1 MTQRFQQ
8 ISIFEEEPYSKILC
22 FPKVK
27 ESEVKKRLNELKKI
41 GVTHVS
47 FTGPLQIEKCH
58 ILGKGYVGM
67 VVLAKKNNE
76 IVALKIRRI
85 DSPRKNMSNEA
96 KLLQIVNKLDIGPKF
111 IKNSKNFL
119 VMEYIDGEKIIDW
132 AKKTETK
139 SQEVRSV
146 LNNVLR
152 ECYLLDDA
160 GLDHGELSTID
171 KHVIVGKNKNT
182 IIDFESSS
190 TNRKPSN
197 VTGATQGILIGTGL
211 AKIIQKKIKLPPK
224 ETIINLIRQY
234 KKNPNLENFEK
245 ITIGLKLQTPG
256 RFEKEVSSLRSDKK
270 LGPLIRRIGPCSM
283 RITKNPFQTLV
294 EAIIYQQLS
303 EASATAITKRFLKL
317 YKKFPTPRQVNNT
330 TDKKLKDIGLSGT
343 KINYIKG
350 LSKLII
356 QKKID
361 FKKIA
366 KLNDQQVIE
375 ELTKIKG
382 IGNWT
387 TQIYLMFC
395 LQRKDVFPVG
405 DLGIQKGIRD
415 LFSLKELPDPK
426 TMEKFSARW
435 KPNRSIACWYIWK
448 SQRINSIG

>member
-27 ESEVKKRLNELKKI
+27 ESEVKKRLKELKKL

-152 ECYLLDDA
+152 ECYLLDDT

-256 RFEKEVSSLRSDKK
+256 RFEGEVSLLRSDKK

>member
-8 ISIFEEEPYSKILC
+8 ISTFEEEPYRKILC

-27 ESEVKKRLNELKKI
+27 ESEVKKRLKELKKL

-96 KLLQIVNKLDIGPKF
+96 KLLQIVNKLGIGPKF

-132 AKKTETK
+132 AKKTEIK

-211 AKIIQKKIKLPPK
+211 AKIIQKKVKLPPK

-245 ITIGLKLQTPG
+245 ITIGLKLQAPG
-256 RFEKEVSSLRSDKK
+256 RFEKEVSLLRSDKK

-343 KINYIKG
+343 KINYMKG
-350 LSKLII
+350 LAKLVVKKEIDFRKISKLS
-356 QKKID
+356 D
-361 FKKIA
+361 E
-366 KLNDQQVIE
+366 QVIE

-387 TQIYLMFC
+387 AQIYLMFC
-395 LQRKDVFPVG
+395 LQRTDVFPVG

-415 LFSLKELPDPK
+415 LFSLKELPEPK

>member
-132 AKKTETK
+132 AKKIETK

-152 ECYLLDDA
+152 ECYLLDDT

-256 RFEKEVSSLRSDKK
+256 KFEEEVSLLRSDKK

-343 KINYIKG
+343 KINYMKG
-350 LSKLII
+350 LAKLVVKKEIDFRKISKLS
-356 QKKID
+356 D
-361 FKKIA
+361 E
-366 KLNDQQVIE
+366 QVIE

-387 TQIYLMFC
+387 AQIYLMFC
-395 LQRKDVFPVG
+395 LQRTDVFPVG

-415 LFSLKELPDPK
+415 LFSLKELPEPK

>member
-27 ESEVKKRLNELKKI
+27 ESEVKKRLNELKKL

-76 IVALKIRRI
+76 IIALKIRRI

-119 VMEYIDGEKIIDW
+119 VMEYIDGKKIIDW
-132 AKKTETK
+132 ANKTETK
-139 SQEVRSV
+139 SQEIRSV

-256 RFEKEVSSLRSDKK
+256 RFEEEVSLLRSDKK

-294 EAIIYQQLS
+294 EAIISQQLS

-317 YKKFPTPRQVNNT
+317 YKKFPTPREVNNT

>member
-27 ESEVKKRLNELKKI
+27 ESEVKKRLKELKKL

-119 VMEYIDGEKIIDW
+119 VMEYIEGEKIIDW

-211 AKIIQKKIKLPPK
+211 AKIIQKKVKLPPK

-256 RFEKEVSSLRSDKK
+256 RFEKEVSLLRSDKK

-350 LSKLII
+350 LAKLVVKKEIDFRKISKLS
-356 QKKID
+356 D
-361 FKKIA
+361 E
-366 KLNDQQVIE
+366 QVIE

-387 TQIYLMFC
+387 AQIYLMFC

-415 LFSLKELPDPK
+415 LFSLKELPEPK

>member
-8 ISIFEEEPYSKILC
+8 ISIFEEEPHSKILC

-27 ESEVKKRLNELKKI
+27 ESEVKKRLKELKKI

-119 VMEYIDGEKIIDW
+119 VMEYIEGEKIIDW

-152 ECYLLDDA
+152 ECYLLDDT

-211 AKIIQKKIKLPPK
+211 AKIIQKKVKLPPK

-245 ITIGLKLQTPG
+245 ITIGLKLQAPG
-256 RFEKEVSSLRSDKK
+256 RFEKEVSLLRSDKK

-343 KINYIKG
+343 KINYMKG
-350 LSKLII
+350 LAKLVVKKEIDFRKISKLS
-356 QKKID
+356 D
-361 FKKIA
+361 E
-366 KLNDQQVIE
+366 QVIE

-387 TQIYLMFC
+387 AQIYLMFC
-395 LQRKDVFPVG
+395 LQRTDVFPVG

-426 TMEKFSARW
+426 TMEKFSSRW

>member
-119 VMEYIDGEKIIDW
+119 VMEYIEGEKIIDW

-256 RFEKEVSSLRSDKK
+256 RFEEEVSLLRSDKK

>member
-8 ISIFEEEPYSKILC
+8 ISTFEEEPYNKILC

-27 ESEVKKRLNELKKI
+27 KSEVEKRLKELKKL

-119 VMEYIDGEKIIDW
+119 VMEYIEGEKIIDW

-211 AKIIQKKIKLPPK
+211 AKIIQKKVKLPPK

-256 RFEKEVSSLRSDKK
+256 RFEEEVSLLRSDKK

-350 LSKLII
+350 LAKLVVKKEIDFRKISKLS
-356 QKKID
+356 D
-361 FKKIA
+361 E
-366 KLNDQQVIE
+366 QVIE

-387 TQIYLMFC
+387 AQIYLMFC
-395 LQRKDVFPVG
+395 LQRTDVFPVG

-415 LFSLKELPDPK
+415 LFSLKELPEPK

>member
-96 KLLQIVNKLDIGPKF
+96 KLLQIVNKLGIGPKF

-211 AKIIQKKIKLPPK
+211 AKIIQKKIKLPTK

-256 RFEKEVSSLRSDKK
+256 RFEEEVSLLRSDKK

-343 KINYIKG
+343 KINYMKG
-350 LSKLII
+350 LAKLVVKKEIDFRKISKLS
-356 QKKID
+356 D
-361 FKKIA
+361 E
-366 KLNDQQVIE
+366 QVIE

-387 TQIYLMFC
+387 AQIYLMFC
-395 LQRKDVFPVG
+395 LQRTDIFPVG

-426 TMEKFSARW
+426 TMEKFSSRW

>member
-119 VMEYIDGEKIIDW
+119 VMEYIEGEKIIDW

-152 ECYLLDDA
+152 ECYLLDDT

-211 AKIIQKKIKLPPK
+211 AKIIQKKVKLPPK

-256 RFEKEVSSLRSDKK
+256 RFEKEVSLLRSDKK

-350 LSKLII
+350 LAKLVVKKEIDFRKISKLS
-356 QKKID
+356 D
-361 FKKIA
+361 E
-366 KLNDQQVIE
+366 QVIE

-387 TQIYLMFC
+387 AQIYLMFC

>member
-1 MTQRFQQ
+1 MTQRFQP
-8 ISIFEEEPYSKILC
+8 ISAFKKEPYKKIIC

-27 ESEVKKRLNELKKI
+27 ESEIEKRLKELKKL

-47 FTGPLQIEKCH
+47 FTGPLRIEKCH

-67 VVLAKKNNE
+67 VVLAKKDNSV
-76 IVALKIRRI
+76 VALKIRRI
-85 DSPRKNMSNEA
+85 DSPRKNMTNEA
-96 KLLQIVNKLDIGPKF
+96 RLLKIVNKLEIGPKF

-119 VMEYIDGEKIIDW
+119 VMEYIEGEKIIDW
-132 AKKTETK
+132 AKKSTTK
-139 SQEVRSV
+139 PQEIRSV

-160 GLDHGELSTID
+160 EVDHGELSTID

-190 TNRKPSN
+190 VNRKPSN
-197 VTGATQGILIGTGL
+197 VTGATQGVLIGTGL
-211 AKIIQKKIKLPPK
+211 AKIIQKKIKLPTK
-224 ETIINLIRQY
+224 DTIINLIRQY
-234 KKNPNLENFEK
+234 KKKPTLENFEK
-245 ITIGLKLQTPG
+245 ITLGLKIQNPG
-256 RFEKEVSSLRSDKK
+256 KFEEQVSLLRSDKK
-270 LGPLIRRIGPCSM
+270 LCPMIKRIGPCTM
-283 RITKNPFQTLV
+283 RITKNPYQTLV

-317 YKKFPTPRQVNNT
+317 YKKFPTPKQVIHT
-330 TDKKLKDIGLSGT
+330 TDKKLKDTGISGT

-350 LSKLII
+350 LSKQVI
-356 QKKID
+356 QKEID
-361 FKKIA
+361 FRKIS
-366 KLNDQQVIE
+366 KLSNEKVIQ

-387 TQIYLMFC
+387 AQIYLMFC
-395 LQRKDVFPVG
+395 LQRTDVLPVG

-415 LFSLKELPDPK
+415 LFSLKELPDPR
-426 TMEKFSARW
+426 TLERFSARW

-448 SQRINSIG
+448 NQRINSIG

>member
-27 ESEVKKRLNELKKI
+27 EFEVKKRLNELKKI

-152 ECYLLDDA
+152 ECYLLDDT

-256 RFEKEVSSLRSDKK
+256 RFEKEVSLLRSDKK

>member
-96 KLLQIVNKLDIGPKF
+96 KLLQIVNKLNIGPKF

-256 RFEKEVSSLRSDKK
+256 RFEEEVSLLRSDKK

-415 LFSLKELPDPK
+415 LFSLKELPEPK

>member
-27 ESEVKKRLNELKKI
+27 ESEVKKRLNELKKL

-119 VMEYIDGEKIIDW
+119 VMEYIDGEKIINW
-132 AKKTETK
+132 ANKTETK
-139 SQEVRSV
+139 SQEIRSV

-152 ECYLLDDA
+152 ECYLLDNE

-256 RFEKEVSSLRSDKK
+256 RFEEEVSLLRSDKK

-294 EAIIYQQLS
+294 EAIISQQLS

-317 YKKFPTPRQVNNT
+317 YKKFPTPREVNNT

-366 KLNDQQVIE
+366 KLNEQQVIE

-426 TMEKFSARW
+426 TMKKFSARW